1 MAGDVAL
8 HLEGTAGA
16 LGREEPYRGHSG
28 VRQYLADVDDLW
40 DELTVHAEDF
50 RVVPG
55 SVIVLGSV
63 SGRRAGATVR
73 RAAVWTWRLRE
84 GLVTYLRVAD
94 MGDLV
99 RP

>member
-1 MAGDVAL
+1 
-8 HLEGTAGA
+8 
-16 LGREEPYRGHSG
+16 
-28 VRQYLADVDDLW
+28 
-40 DELTVHAEDF
+40 
-50 RVVPG
+50 
-55 SVIVLGSV
+55 
-63 SGRRAGATVR
+63 VR